1 MGGFRY
7 PIAPPQPAV
16 TNPFTVEFD
25 YLPAPLIQTPD
36 PATDP
41 NLYTTLIRVSDAA
54 AAAGADRIAHVF
66 PRTNVRFVADQSAG
80 FDATQ
85 LAQHYLDDNDSNPRE
100 IRGRWFALGIPT
112 DIGPARQSAG
122 WDLIPTVVVYHE
134 VIVDREVIRESVVP
148 LLERSEVKIKHVDDP
163 SFEGEL
169 TSIQD
174 KLQAWLE
181 GKTKVSFPPDGPF
194 PLPRVPTSGNTRML
208 RVSALLMDGRGVD
221 RQTYHRI
228 VSTLDDVTAGTAL
241 GNSMTLVH
249 VPVSVLYSRIPAALL
264 DPAHAA
270 HPLASAWPVPPDEW
284 RAIMFSFA
292 DRLRSNVTRLGSN
305 KMFAELQ
312 ATIDG
317 GAALPLPGSGLL
329 IYRSTATRDEVR
341 VVRAA
346 DGAAQNLSL
355 IRTLFGSS
363 ASIGPVASIG
373 QGHIQRGVSRIYI
386 GRLTLAAN
394 PGRYFG
400 IPTELSRLQEFINH
414 VTPHHSVTLTTAG
427 VFTRTMGFLAQAVAH
442 HVSNTLSIPPSA
454 SFGYFISTA
463 WSLLVFEGSQ
473 KDEGKPIKWL
483 IELELQHG
491 EIDLSGIVQPIWMT
505 NKADVVGDHGWKVF
519 HQTDESQDGRK
530 DHFLTNA
537 AGRFIFS
544 PPLAGNVIF
553 NIAAGIVHGMYEDDP
568 NDSEFNEAGEEFA
581 EWGLMSSY
589 DPTND
594 EWGLS
599 VPYETY
605 DPELVEQW
613 LLDHIVE
620 TETL

>member
-7 PIAPPQPAV
+7 PIAPPQSTVP
-16 TNPFTVEFD
+16 NPFTVEFD
-25 YLPAPLIQTPD
+25 YLPAPLTQTPD
-36 PATDP
+36 PATHP

-66 PRTNVRFVADQSAG
+66 PRTNVRFVADQSPG
-80 FDATQ
+80 FDAAQ

-100 IRGRWFALGIPT
+100 IRGKWFALGIST
-112 DIGPARQSAG
+112 DIGPARQSAR

-134 VIVDREVIRESVVP
+134 VLVDREVIRESVVP
-148 LLERSEVKIKHVDDP
+148 LLERAEVKIKKVDDP
-163 SFEGEL
+163 SFEAEL
-169 TSIQD
+169 TSIQG
-174 KLQAWLE
+174 KLRAWLD
-181 GKTKVSFPPDGPF
+181 GKTKVSFPLDGPL

-208 RVSALLMDGRGVD
+208 RVSALLMDGMGVD
-221 RQTYHRI
+221 RQTYHHI
-228 VSTLDDVTAGTAL
+228 VSTLDDVTAGTPL

-264 DPAHAA
+264 DPAHVT
-270 HPLASAWPVPPDEW
+270 HPLGSAWPVPPEEW
-284 RAIMFSFA
+284 KAIMFSFA
-292 DRLRSNVTRLGSN
+292 DRLRSNVTRLNSN
-305 KMFAELQ
+305 PMFAELQ
-312 ATIDG
+312 ATVDG
-317 GAALPLPGSGLL
+317 GTALPLPGSGLL

-341 VVRAA
+341 VMRAA
-346 DGAAQNLSL
+346 DGVVQDLSL
-355 IRTLFGSS
+355 IRTLFGNAS
-363 ASIGPVASIG
+363 SIGPVASIG
-373 QGHIQRGVSRIYI
+373 QPHIQRGVSRIYI

-400 IPTELSRLQEFINH
+400 IPTELPRLQEFINN
-414 VTPHHSVTLTTAG
+414 VTPHHSVTLTEAG
-427 VFTRTMGFLAQAVAH
+427 VFTRTMGFLAQAVAQ

-454 SFGYFISTA
+454 SFGYFIGTA
-463 WSLLVFEGSQ
+463 WSLLVSEASKNG
-473 KDEGKPIKWL
+473 EGKSIKWL
-483 IELELQHG
+483 VEGALQHG
-491 EIDLSGIVQPIWMT
+491 EIDLSGIVRPLWMS
-505 NKADVVGDHGWKVF
+505 NKDDAVGDHGWKVF
-519 HQTDESQDGRK
+519 HQTTVAQGGRK
-530 DHFLTNA
+530 DHFLTNSY
-537 AGRFIFS
+537 GRFLFFL
-544 PPLAGNVIF
+544 PLAGNVIF
-553 NIAAGIVHGMYEDDP
+553 NIAAGFTHGMHEDDP

-620 TETL
+620 TESL